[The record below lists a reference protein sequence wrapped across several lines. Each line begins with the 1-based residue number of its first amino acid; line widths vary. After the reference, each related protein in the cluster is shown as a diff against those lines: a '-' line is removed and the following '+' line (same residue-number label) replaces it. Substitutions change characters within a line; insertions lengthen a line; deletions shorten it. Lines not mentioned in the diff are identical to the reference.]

1 MSDQHSDARVSACCG
16 SCQNARGG
24 RPRYVVGVFT
34 DPGGAH
40 GAAGKLRTSAGGN
53 VSVLHSAVPLLVHD
67 LQGDTALSLMSCGR
81 LFQQITH
88 HLASG
93 AAIVVVDAQSPEE
106 QLGVSRVLLE
116 SNCDLLLTHDGAQHA
131 HAD

>member
-1 MSDQHSDARVSACCG
+1 M
-16 SCQNARGG
+16 
-24 RPRYVVGVFT
+24 
-34 DPGGAH
+34 
-40 GAAGKLRTSAGGN
+40 
-53 VSVLHSAVPLLVHD
+53 LHSAVPLMVHD
-67 LQGDTALSLMSCGR
+67 LRGATALSLMSCGR

-106 QLGVSRVLLE
+106 QLGVSRVLLD